1 MLNNAQPPHWLR
13 HWATPLW
20 PAQWCC
26 NSMRKGSLVAC
37 FNSHQLYRLL
47 KVVAATLLPI
57 VPSNLCTKASRLQ
70 GTFIWSNR
78 YVRTSFFRSSKGRK
92 GAPSSKRRKGLL
104 SFMAGTDSPWSK
116 AKPISLPP
124 ESEKRRLWNFGGQ
137 IELKS
142 LPYPKKTVDP

>member
-26 NSMRKGSLVAC
+26 NSMRKGSLIAC

-47 KVVAATLLPI
+47 KVVAVTLLPI

-70 GTFIWSNR
+70 GTCQNFM
-78 YVRTSFFRSSKGRK
+78 SSGPPKVAKVLLAANVARVCSVSWQAPTHH
-92 GAPSSKRRKGLL
+92 GARPNQSAYHLSRRNGD
-104 SFMAGTDSPWSK
+104 F
-116 AKPISLPP
+116 
-124 ESEKRRLWNFGGQ
+124 WNFGGQ